1 MPRVGAV
8 EGRGVAAPNKFVS
21 EPFTVRFFVTGS
33 AVGRQTLLSLVL
45 CWLCGDSRSR
55 LFFTQGSKFMFNLC
69 RKGEEN
75 NIPFLFLFRKISKTT
90 IAIVDS
96 FSLGKIKIEAKRKL
110 RSKSRNT
117 RRLSIERRTIALP
130 ARKSFDQKAFSLDQ
144 NTVFIFFF
152 SLHFARRSP

>member
-75 NIPFLFLFRKISKTT
+75 NIPFLSFIAKDFKFENCNRRPLQDWEDKNRSETKAAEQKQKHKTPFHREKDNCVTRKEILRPE
-90 IAIVDS
+90 
-96 FSLGKIKIEAKRKL
+96 SLQL
-110 RSKSRNT
+110 RS
-117 RRLSIERRTIALP
+117 EH
-130 ARKSFDQKAFSLDQ
+130 SFLY
-144 NTVFIFFF
+144 IF